1 MKIAVC
7 ICAGPCNHEAA
18 DSAYHFIRAAIDRG
32 HQIQGIF
39 FYHDGV
45 HNVNALMD
53 PPQDER
59 HIASRWSDLGAQG
72 IHMVACVTAARRRGA
87 MEQVP
92 HVELAGLGQLASMA
106 IQADRLIVFGD

>member
-7 ICAGPCNHEAA
+7 IGEGPYNHEAA
-18 DSAYHFIRAAIDRG
+18 DSAYHFIRAALDRG

-45 HNVNALMD
+45 HNVNALME

-59 HIASRWSDLGAQG
+59 HMANRWSALGATG
-72 IHMVACVTAARRRGA
+72 IHIVACVTAAKRRGA
-87 MEQVP
+87 MEQVA
-92 HVELAGLGQLASMA
+92 HVELAGLGQLAMMT
-106 IQADRLIVFGD
+106 IQADRLVCFGD